1 MSKTNRLFSIAMLFL
16 LILFSAMPILA
27 QDDVSSELVPPAT
40 VNGTYDW
47 AKELSFASLFVTS
60 IVAAAKYIPQLNG
73 IPSNRLS
80 FALSLLLWLGLT
92 IFREFGYADDYIAS
106 ISNFG
111 SLFQILGN
119 IVTTY
124 LGASAIYGASNVSNM
139 PVLGNKR
146 T

>member
-1 MSKTNRLFSIAMLFL
+1 MSNKNRLFSIAMLFL

-92 IFREFGYADDYIAS
+92 IFRELGYADDYIAS

-139 PVLGNKR
+139 PLLGNKR

>member
-1 MSKTNRLFSIAMLFL
+1 MSKKRLFSITMLFL
-16 LILFSAMPILA
+16 LILFSAMPVLG
-27 QDDVSSELVPPAT
+27 QDDVSTELVPPAT

-47 AKELSFASLFVTS
+47 AKELSFASLFVTT
-60 IVAAAKYIPQLNG
+60 IVAAAKYIPQLSG

-80 FALSLLLWLGLT
+80 FFLSLAIWIGLT
-92 IFREFGYADDYIAS
+92 VFREFGYADDYIAS

-139 PVLGNKR
+139 PILGNKR

>member
-1 MSKTNRLFSIAMLFL
+1 MSKKRLFSIAMLFL

-27 QDDVSSELVPPAT
+27 QDDVSTELVPPAT

-60 IVAAAKYIPQLNG
+60 IVAAAKYIPQLSKL
-73 IPSNRLS
+73 PSNRLS
-80 FALSLLLWLGLT
+80 FFLSLAIWIGLT

-111 SLFQILGN
+111 GLFQVLGN

-124 LGASAIYGASNVSNM
+124 LGASAIYGASEMANM

>member
-92 IFREFGYADDYIAS
+92 IFRELGYADDYIAS

-139 PVLGNKR
+139 PILGNKR